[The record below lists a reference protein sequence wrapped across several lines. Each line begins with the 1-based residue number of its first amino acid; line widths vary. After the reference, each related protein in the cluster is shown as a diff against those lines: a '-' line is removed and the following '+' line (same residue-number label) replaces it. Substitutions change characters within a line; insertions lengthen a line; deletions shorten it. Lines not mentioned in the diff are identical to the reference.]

1 MKTKPNWDKD
11 TTLVNMLPALLD
23 MCKCFQYH
31 HCYKGCQIGV
41 AAPQPGAP
49 PTSSASQPPVLSIHS
64 YCGIKCIDQGNSYI
78 YRRRR

>member
-49 PTSSASQPPVLSIHS
+49 PTSSASQPPVNKTENIEVAGVGGRGGSL
-64 YCGIKCIDQGNSYI
+64 
-78 YRRRR
+78 